1 MPLSRTDITH
11 SSSRCWADTWICG
24 TSSVFPRRSL
34 QIRPMAVTP
43 KPAKGKGT
51 QDKSCYTLLDL
62 IRASVLRRAPVGRK
76 PFGFVF
82 RFIRGSS
89 RRPCGNV
96 EIAPLA
102 ISKRGGKRR
111 ETAVW
116 FSAFCTA
123 RHFHRAQSADTAAL
137 VRQLLG
143 PHLSTWPW
151 CSKRSSI
158 ELTAAVSP
166 SSLPQSSTGR
176 LDVSRVLARS

>member
-1 MPLSRTDITH
+1 
-11 SSSRCWADTWICG
+11 
-24 TSSVFPRRSL
+24 
-34 QIRPMAVTP
+34 MAVTP

-51 QDKSCYTLLDL
+51 QDKSCYNLRDL
-62 IRASVLRRAPVGRK
+62 IRARVFRRAPRGRER
-76 PFGFVF
+76 FGFVF
-82 RFIRGSS
+82 LFIKESS

-116 FSAFCTA
+116 FSAFSTV
-123 RHFHRAQSADTAAL
+123 RHFHRAQSDETAAL

-143 PHLSTWPW
+143 PHLSTCPW

-176 LDVSRVLARS
+176 FDVSSVLARS